1 MESKSGGI
9 VSAATS
15 NPDLRQPEHYMVLT
29 RAEGI
34 VNEGTLNLKTTEP
47 KEHDRTRRSPIATQD
62 QGRASAM
69 RNLVDSLSHGSQHP
83 SQRSGRTAS
92 SENGKRM
99 KTRNQASTHQ
109 PNSLAQPGQQSGTSR
124 HSPDKDKNEGS
135 RIGADS
141 RPVVSKL
148 QPRKS
153 GRINSEGPG

>member
-1 MESKSGGI
+1 M
-9 VSAATS
+9 VSAVA
-15 NPDLRQPEHYMVLT
+15 NDLDLHQPEHYMVLM
-29 RAEGI
+29 RADGI
-34 VNEGTLNLKTTEP
+34 VNEAMLNLKTTEP

-62 QGRASAM
+62 QGHASAM
-69 RNLVDSLSHGSQHP
+69 RNLVDSPSHGSQHP
-83 SQRSGRTAS
+83 SQRSGRAAS
-92 SENGKRM
+92 SENRKRM

-141 RPVVSKL
+141 RLVVSKL
-148 QPRKS
+148 QPRKA